1 MKNSMAALAA
11 VALSLPILSA
21 PSAEAGSARGPAD
34 PGTGYDLD
42 WFTVTPPATG
52 APYEQK
58 GRKQRAAKAKA
69 VPADKQGKA
78 ARAVETGQVAASAQV
93 VKTPPV
99 AKTTAA
105 AKVAAGGAALASGQA
120 PAALD
125 CRKYIPTAGMTIS
138 VACTD

>member
-1 MKNSMAALAA
+1 
-11 VALSLPILSA
+11 
-21 PSAEAGSARGPAD
+21 
-34 PGTGYDLD
+34 
-42 WFTVTPPATG
+42 
-52 APYEQK
+52 
-58 GRKQRAAKAKA
+58 